1 MEQILVLGHGGHA
14 RSLIDILER
23 ENKYQIAG
31 YVIND
36 NMIDGCMDYP
46 VIGTDED
53 LEYLYRNGI
62 RNAFLGI
69 GYLGKSDLRERLYV
83 KLKNIG
89 FHMPIVCD
97 PSAIVSK
104 HIKIEEGSF
113 IGKGAIINSGVTIG
127 KMCIINS
134 GAIVEHDCQ
143 IGEFSHISVGSVL
156 CGGVHIGR
164 ASFVGANS
172 TIIQEKTIGKNSI
185 IGAGT
190 LIRKNVEDNS
200 MVMPEK
206 RTVKFSARF
215 P

>member
-36 NMIDGCMDYP
+36 NVIDGSMDYP

-53 LEYLYRNGI
+53 LEHLYQNGI
-62 RNAFLGI
+62 RNAALGI
-69 GYLGKSDLRERLYV
+69 GYLGKAELRERLYV
-83 KLKNIG
+83 KLKDIG
-89 FHMPIVCD
+89 FHMPVICD
-97 PSAIVSK
+97 PSAIISE
-104 HIKIEEGSF
+104 HAKIEEGSF
-113 IGKGAIINSGVTIG
+113 IGKGAIINSDVTVG

-143 IGEFSHISVGSVL
+143 IGDFSHISVGSIL
-156 CGGVHIGR
+156 CGGVYIGR

-185 IGAGT
+185 IGAGSVV
-190 LIRKNVEDNS
+190 INDISAEN
-200 MVMPEK
+200 
-206 RTVKFSARF
+206 TVVGVPARVI
-215 P
+215 

>member
-31 YVIND
+31 YIIND
-36 NMIDGCMDYP
+36 NAIHDSMDYP
-46 VIGTDED
+46 VIGSDED
-53 LEYLYRNGI
+53 LDYLYQNGI
-62 RNAFLGI
+62 RNAVLGI
-69 GYLGKSDLRERLYV
+69 GYLGRSDLREKLYERL
-83 KLKNIG
+83 KKIG

-97 PSAIVSK
+97 PSAIMSE
-104 HIKIEEGSF
+104 HAKIEEGSF
-113 IGKGAIINSGVTIG
+113 IGKGAIINSGAIIG

-143 IGEFSHISVGSVL
+143 VDDFSHISVGSVL

-164 ASFVGANS
+164 ASFVGANA

-190 LIRKNVEDNS
+190 LIRKNVEENS
-200 MVMPEK
+200 MVYNIEHILGG
-206 RTVKFSARF
+206 V
-215 P
+215 